1 MKLWDYIRRKK
12 TYVIAELSANHNGS
26 LNRLLALVRAA
37 KGAGA
42 DCVKLQTYTADT
54 MTVDGA
60 GDCFRVQG
68 GLWDGMKLYDLYSK
82 AYTPW
87 EWHEPVKRECAKLSL
102 DFLSTPFDCT
112 AVDFLCSIGTEAFKI
127 ASPELVDLPLLRY
140 AASKGKPM
148 LLSCGMARREEI
160 SEAVETVRSGGC
172 VRYVLLKCCS
182 EYPAKPENMNLSVL
196 SDMKERFRCPVG
208 LSDHSLGTAAATAA
222 VALGACV
229 VEKHLCL
236 SRSLP
241 GPDSAFSTEPE
252 EFGAMVRE
260 IRKTEAV
267 LGEPVYGPSA
277 GERRGLRNR
286 RSLFAT
292 EDIAAGEPITERN
305 VRSIRP
311 GQGLP
316 PKYLPDVLGKCAR
329 REIAKGTPLTFE
341 MISWEDGDSIP
352 DQSTRNPAQ

>member
-1 MKLWDYIRRKK
+1 MKLWENIRRKR

-26 LNRLLALVRAA
+26 LKNALALVRAA

-54 MTVDGA
+54 MTVDGP
-60 GDCFRVQG
+60 GDCFRVRG
-68 GLWDGMKLYDLYSK
+68 GLWDGMTLYDLYSR

-87 EWHEPVKRECAKLSL
+87 EWHEPVKRECEKLSL
-102 DFLSTPFDCT
+102 DFLSTPFDRT
-112 AVDFLCSIGTEAFKI
+112 AVDFLCSIGAEAFKI
-127 ASPELVDLPLLRY
+127 ASPELVDLPLIRY

-148 LLSCGMARREEI
+148 LLSCGMAERDEI
-160 SEAVETVRSGGC
+160 QDAVEAARSGGC
-172 VRYVLLKCCS
+172 DRYVLLKCCS
-182 EYPAKPENMNLSVL
+182 EYPAKPENMKLSVL
-196 SDMKERFRCPVG
+196 PDMKERFHCPVG
-208 LSDHSLGTAAATAA
+208 LSDHSIGSTAAAAA

-267 LGEPVYGPSA
+267 LGEPVYGPSE
-277 GERRGLRNR
+277 GEKRGLRNR
-286 RSLFAT
+286 RSLFAV
-292 EDIAAGEPITERN
+292 EDVAAGEPLTERN

-311 GQGLP
+311 GGGLP
-316 PKYLPDVLGKCAR
+316 PKDLPDLLGKRAR
-329 REIAKGTPLTFE
+329 RDIPKGTPLTLE
-341 MISWEDGDSIP
+341 MIEREDGNLS
-352 DQSTRNPAQ
+352 SK